1 MANPATQ
8 QRVRLRPENPFDL
21 IRLLARSQ
29 TDPRKAVAELAQN
42 SLDANAREVEISW
55 FNEAGQRVL
64 RVFDDGEGI
73 FPEMDRPEALRR
85 IAQTIGHSH
94 KRDLS
99 PVQRRELMVL
109 GKYGIGLIGFWSIG
123 EVMEIRSRVGG
134 KDPWCLQLVED
145 KSDGKLY
152 RPRARRLTEEPTYT
166 QITIRHLHE
175 VARRQIRPARL
186 QAYLAAELRG
196 QLLRRDVKFRIRD
209 RVARGRARKEFFVEA
224 RPFIGVPLTEFAE
237 LDVRG
242 HEPARL
248 ELYLVS
254 AEEERTGTV
263 ALACGGTTVLDDLAA
278 IRGDEEEASPWSSGQ
293 LEGVVDY
300 PDLTVSPGSRRGFVP
315 DSACVAFFEALTLL
329 ETRLWTRLREEERK
343 RAEQRNHQVA
353 RDIRRAFRSV
363 ATHLPEY
370 DLFEVKGGSRGAP
383 DISSPEGAL
392 LGEAEPGEPPS
403 FASPAE
409 STREA
414 GSVEEEE
421 AALFPPGPLSSV
433 RLEPSTVRLAP
444 GSMRSLRA
452 RALDAHGRAAQG
464 AVRFQWNREGGGDLV
479 PKGSQA
485 WYTAPDSSSSATV
498 RVIATQEDITAE
510 ATAEITVLEELA
522 GREKVSGI
530 PEPHPVHA
538 PSEPWRSRM
547 RGARWEFNDGHPDY
561 LAVVPTES
569 RRLRYLIHLFT
580 KEVVLRNFGHP
591 SDDHLLERMVQV
603 LTHLHARSG

>member
-1 MANPATQ
+1 M
-8 QRVRLRPENPFDL
+8 
-21 IRLLARSQ
+21 
-29 TDPRKAVAELAQN
+29 
-42 SLDANAREVEISW
+42 
-55 FNEAGQRVL
+55 
-64 RVFDDGEGI
+64 
-73 FPEMDRPEALRR
+73 
-85 IAQTIGHSH
+85 
-94 KRDLS
+94 
-99 PVQRRELMVL
+99 
-109 GKYGIGLIGFWSIG
+109 
-123 EVMEIRSRVGG
+123 
-134 KDPWCLQLVED
+134 
-145 KSDGKLY
+145 
-152 RPRARRLTEEPTYT
+152 
-166 QITIRHLHE
+166 
-175 VARRQIRPARL
+175 
-186 QAYLAAELRG
+186 
-196 QLLRRDVKFRIRD
+196 
-209 RVARGRARKEFFVEA
+209 
-224 RPFIGVPLTEFAE
+224 
-237 LDVRG
+237 
-242 HEPARL
+242 
-248 ELYLVS
+248 
-254 AEEERTGTV
+254 
-263 ALACGGTTVLDDLAA
+263 
-278 IRGDEEEASPWSSGQ
+278 
-293 LEGVVDY
+293 
-300 PDLTVSPGSRRGFVP
+300 
-315 DSACVAFFEALTLL
+315 AFFEALTLL

-464 AVRFQWNREGGGDLV
+464 AVRFQWNREGGGDLA

>member
-73 FPEMDRPEALRR
+73 FPAMDRPEALRR

-196 QLLRRDVKFRIRD
+196 
-209 RVARGRARKEFFVEA
+209 
-224 RPFIGVPLTEFAE
+224 
-237 LDVRG
+237 
-242 HEPARL
+242 
-248 ELYLVS
+248 
-254 AEEERTGTV
+254 
-263 ALACGGTTVLDDLAA
+263 
-278 IRGDEEEASPWSSGQ
+278 
-293 LEGVVDY
+293 
-300 PDLTVSPGSRRGFVP
+300 
-315 DSACVAFFEALTLL
+315 
-329 ETRLWTRLREEERK
+329 
-343 RAEQRNHQVA
+343 
-353 RDIRRAFRSV
+353 
-363 ATHLPEY
+363 
-370 DLFEVKGGSRGAP
+370 
-383 DISSPEGAL
+383 
-392 LGEAEPGEPPS
+392 
-403 FASPAE
+403 
-409 STREA
+409 
-414 GSVEEEE
+414 
-421 AALFPPGPLSSV
+421 
-433 RLEPSTVRLAP
+433 
-444 GSMRSLRA
+444 
-452 RALDAHGRAAQG
+452 
-464 AVRFQWNREGGGDLV
+464 
-479 PKGSQA
+479 
-485 WYTAPDSSSSATV
+485 
-498 RVIATQEDITAE
+498 
-510 ATAEITVLEELA
+510 
-522 GREKVSGI
+522 
-530 PEPHPVHA
+530 
-538 PSEPWRSRM
+538 
-547 RGARWEFNDGHPDY
+547 
-561 LAVVPTES
+561 
-569 RRLRYLIHLFT
+569 
-580 KEVVLRNFGHP
+580 
-591 SDDHLLERMVQV
+591 
-603 LTHLHARSG
+603 

>member
-1 MANPATQ
+1 MANRATQ

-55 FNEAGQRVL
+55 FNEAGRRVL
-64 RVFDDGEGI
+64 RVYDDGAGI
-73 FPEMDRPEALRR
+73 FPEMERPEALRR

-134 KDPWCLQLVED
+134 LDPWCLQLVED
-145 KSDGKLY
+145 KSDGTLY
-152 RPRARRLTEEPTYT
+152 RPRGRRLTEAATYT

-196 QLLRRDVKFRIRD
+196 QLLRRDVTFRIRD

-224 RPFIGVPLTEFAE
+224 RPFLGVPLTEFTE

-263 ALACGGTTVLDDLAA
+263 ALACGGSTVLDDLAL
-278 IRGDEEEASPWSSGQ
+278 IQGSEEDASPWSSGQ

-315 DSACVAFFEALTLL
+315 DAACVAFFEALTPL
-329 ETRLWTRLREEERK
+329 ETKLWAYLREEERK
-343 RAEQRNHQVA
+343 RTEQRSRQVA

-363 ATHLPEY
+363 AAHLPEY
-370 DLFEVKGGSRGAP
+370 DLFEVKGASRGAA
-383 DISSPEGAL
+383 DGSSPDGAL
-392 LGEAEPGEPPS
+392 LGDAQPGEPPS
-403 FASPAE
+403 SASAE

-414 GSVEEEE
+414 GPVDEEETS
-421 AALFPPGPLSSV
+421 LFPPGPLSSV
-433 RLEPSTVRLAP
+433 RLKPNTLRLAP
-444 GSMRSLRA
+444 GSMRSLQA
-452 RALDAHGRAAQG
+452 RALDVHGRAAHG
-464 AVRFQWNREGGGDLV
+464 AVRFQWNLEGAGDLASN
-479 PKGSQA
+479 GSQA
-485 WYTAPDSSSSATV
+485 SYTAPESSSSATV
-498 RVIATQEDITAE
+498 RVVASQADITAE
-510 ATAEITVLEELA
+510 ATAEISVLEELA
-522 GREKVSGI
+522 GRDRVSGI

-603 LTHLHARSG
+603 LTHLQARS

>member
-1 MANPATQ
+1 MANPSTQ

-42 SLDANAREVEISW
+42 SLDANAREIEISW

-73 FPEMDRPEALRR
+73 FPEMERPEALRR

-99 PVQRRELMVL
+99 PAQRRELMVL

-134 KDPWCLQLVED
+134 TEPWCLQLVED

-224 RPFIGVPLTEFAE
+224 RPFLGVPLTEFTE
-237 LDVRG
+237 LEVRG

-263 ALACGGTTVLDDLAA
+263 ALACGGSTVLDDMAV
-278 IRGDEEEASPWSSGQ
+278 IRGDEEDASPWSSRQ

-315 DSACVAFFEALTLL
+315 DSACMAFFEALTLL
-329 ETRLWTRLREEERK
+329 ETKLWTHLREEERK
-343 RAEQRNHQVA
+343 RAEQRSRQVA

-363 ATHLPEY
+363 AAHLPEY
-370 DLFEVKGGSRGAP
+370 DLFDVKGAPHGAADSASP
-383 DISSPEGAL
+383 DGAL

-403 FASPAE
+403 SASPTE
-409 STREA
+409 STPEA
-414 GSVEEEE
+414 GSVDEE
-421 AALFPPGPLSSV
+421 AASLFPPGPLSSV
-433 RLEPSTVRLAP
+433 RLKPHTLRLAP
-444 GSMRSLRA
+444 GSMRSLKA
-452 RALDAHGRAAQG
+452 RALDAHGRAAHG
-464 AVRFQWNREGGGDLV
+464 AVRFQWTQEGDGDLASD
-479 PKGSQA
+479 GSQA
-485 WYTAPDSSSSATV
+485 WYTAPESSSSTTV
-498 RVIATQEDITAE
+498 RVVATQADITVE

-530 PEPHPVHA
+530 PEPLPVHA

-561 LAVVPTES
+561 LAVLPTES

-603 LTHLHARSG
+603 LTHLHARS

>member
-1 MANPATQ
+1 MANPATG

-55 FNEAGQRVL
+55 FNEAGQRAL

-134 KDPWCLQLVED
+134 GDPWCLQLVED

-152 RPRARRLTEEPTYT
+152 RPRGRRLTEEPTYT
-166 QITIRHLHE
+166 QITILHLHE
-175 VARRQIRPARL
+175 VARRQVRPARL

-196 QLLRRDVKFRIRD
+196 QLRRRNVTFRIRD
-209 RVARGRARKEFFVEA
+209 RVARGRARKEFVVEA
-224 RPFIGVPLTEFAE
+224 RPFLGVPLQEFTE
-237 LDVRG
+237 LDVLG

-263 ALACGGTTVLDDLAA
+263 ALACGGSTVLDDLAM
-278 IRGDEEEASPWSSGQ
+278 IQTSEEDATPWSSGQ

-315 DSACVAFFEALTLL
+315 DAACVAFFEALTLL
-329 ETRLWTRLREEERK
+329 ETKLSTRLLEEQQK
-343 RAEQRNHQVA
+343 RAEQRNRQVT

-363 ATHLPEY
+363 AAHLPEY
-370 DLFEVKGGSRGAP
+370 DLFDVKGASRGAP
-383 DISSPEGAL
+383 DSASAEGAL
-392 LGEAEPGEPPS
+392 LGENEPDAPPS
-403 FASPAE
+403 PVAPTE
-409 STREA
+409 SAREA
-414 GSVEEEE
+414 ESVEEEE

-433 RLEPSTVRLAP
+433 RLEPNTLRLAP
-444 GSMRSLRA
+444 GSMRSLKA
-452 RALDAHGRAAQG
+452 RALDAHGRAAHG
-464 AVRFQWNREGGGDLV
+464 DVHFQWNREGGGELAS
-479 PKGSQA
+479 KGSQA
-485 WYTAPDSSSSATV
+485 SYTAPDASASATV
-498 RVIATQEDITAE
+498 RVVATQEDITAE
-510 ATAEITVLEELA
+510 ATAEITILEELA
-522 GREKVSGI
+522 GREKASGI

-561 LAVVPTES
+561 LAVVSTES

-580 KEVVLRNFGHP
+580 KEVVLRNYGHP

-603 LTHLHARSG
+603 LTHLQARS